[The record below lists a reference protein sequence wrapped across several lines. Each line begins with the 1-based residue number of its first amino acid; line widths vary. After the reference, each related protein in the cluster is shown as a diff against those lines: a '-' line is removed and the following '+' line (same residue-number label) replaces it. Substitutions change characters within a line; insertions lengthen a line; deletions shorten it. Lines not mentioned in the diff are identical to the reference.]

1 MTEHA
6 KNLAV
11 GLTVI
16 TALVLLASM
25 IVLFTGLPTLFQR
38 GYRIQIRL
46 PSRAETN
53 PGDEI
58 HISGEKVGRI
68 TGIDFTDPDDPYKGV
83 TLTARINRNIRL
95 PGNTAA
101 FVYKRPFV
109 GGAYTELKPEGT
121 PATDQA
127 TGRPLAFLEPDTEIV
142 ISGQVITPS
151 MMPDD
156 LEPALKGL
164 AKLAENLNNLIAPPP
179 PDRGATTAAA
189 ATTAPGTPLA
199 RSISNLNAA
208 LGGLAK
214 VFGDVENQANWK
226 TSLANLGKATERAD
240 KAMEAMRRF
249 ADEARKTSTTAG
261 KRIDQLTQKLIEDA
275 EKISRLLATVNRA
288 AMKLEAGEGTAGRLV
303 NDPKLYNNLVELT
316 QQMKVLLGELSQL
329 VKTWKEKGVKIKM

>member
-1 MTEHA
+1 MTEHT

-16 TALVLLASM
+16 VALVLLGSM

-38 GYRIQIRL
+38 GYRIDIRL

-101 FVYKRPFV
+101 FVYKRPFM
-109 GGAYTELKPEGT
+109 GGAYTELKPEGPLPT
-121 PATDQA
+121 DPATGSPV
-127 TGRPLAFLEPDTEIV
+127 TFLQPDTEIV
-142 ISGQVITPS
+142 IPGRVITPS
-151 MMPDD
+151 MLPDD

-179 PDRGATTAAA
+179 PAQGTTTASAP
-189 ATTAPGTPLA
+189 APGTPLA

-208 LGGLAK
+208 LEGLAK

-261 KRIDQLTQKLIEDA
+261 KRIDQLTGKLIEDA

-288 AMKLEAGEGTAGRLV
+288 AMKLEAGEGTAGRLIS
-303 NDPKLYNNLVELT
+303 DPKLYNNLVELS

>member
-16 TALVLLASM
+16 VALVLLGSM
-25 IVLFTGLPTLFQR
+25 IVLFTGLPTVFQR
-38 GYRIQIRL
+38 GYRIEIRL

-83 TLTARINRNIRL
+83 TLTARIDRNIRL
-95 PGNTAA
+95 PANTAA
-101 FVYKRPFV
+101 FVYKRALM
-109 GGAYTELKPEGT
+109 GGAYTELKPEG
-121 PATDQA
+121 PLPTDPA
-127 TGRPLAFLEPDTEIV
+127 TGRPIAFLQPDTEIV
-142 ISGQVITPS
+142 IPGHVITPS
-151 MMPDD
+151 MLPDD

-179 PDRGATTAAA
+179 P
-189 ATTAPGTPLA
+189 APGTTTASAPAPRSPLA
-199 RSISNLNAA
+199 QSISNLNAA
-208 LGGLAK
+208 LDGLVK

-226 TSLANLGKATERAD
+226 TSMANLAKATERAD

-249 ADEARKTSTTAG
+249 ADEARKTSMTAG
-261 KRIDQLTQKLIEDA
+261 KHIDQLTGKLIEDA
-275 EKISRLLATVNRA
+275 EKISQLLATVNRA
-288 AMKLEAGEGTAGRLV
+288 AMKLEAGEGTAGRLI

-316 QQMKVLLGELSQL
+316 HQIKLLLGELSEL
-329 VKTWKEKGVKIKM
+329 VKTWKEKGVKIEM

>member
-16 TALVLLASM
+16 VALVLLGSM
-25 IVLFTGLPTLFQR
+25 IVLFTGLPTVFQR
-38 GYRIQIRL
+38 GYRIEIRL
-46 PSRAETN
+46 PNRAETN

-83 TLTARINRNIRL
+83 TLAARIDRNIRL
-95 PGNTAA
+95 PANTAA
-101 FVYKRPFV
+101 FVFKRPFM
-109 GGAYTELKPEGT
+109 GGAYIELKPEGPLPT
-121 PATDQA
+121 DPAT
-127 TGRPLAFLEPDTEIV
+127 GGPVAFLQPGTEIV
-142 ISGQVITPS
+142 IPGHVITPS
-151 MMPDD
+151 MLPDD

-179 PDRGATTAAA
+179 PPQGTTTAS
-189 ATTAPGTPLA
+189 APAPRTPLA
-199 RSISNLNAA
+199 RSISNLDAA
-208 LGGLAK
+208 LEGLAK

-226 TSLANLGKATERAD
+226 TSLANLAKATERTD
-240 KAMEAMRRF
+240 KAMVAMRQF
-249 ADEARKTSTTAG
+249 ADEARKTSMTAG
-261 KRIDQLTQKLIEDA
+261 KRIDQLTRKLIEDA
-275 EKISRLLATVNRA
+275 EKISQLLATVNRA
-288 AMKLEAGEGTAGRLV
+288 AMKLEAGEGTAGRLI

-316 QQMKVLLGELSQL
+316 QQMKLLLGELSEL